1 MQIKQNNIQNV
12 YRSRQ
17 NDYLCFPKKINN
29 ANQPPTNENYK
40 FFGKQL
46 SP

>member
-1 MQIKQNNIQNV
+1 MFIDQDKTITFV
-12 YRSRQ
+12 FR
-17 NDYLCFPKKINN
+17 KKINN
-29 ANQPPTNENYK
+29 ANNHPTNENYK